1 MRGEESVRQE
11 PEAAPA
17 GEGPAMMVCPSCERL
32 LPAGS
37 PYCPHCCGVDG
48 RRGATARGAM
58 FGWLFG
64 FLAGGLA
71 SAAWSSFV
79 GPEQTTWT
87 PVLTATLG
95 GATVGMIV
103 GMIVNRLR

>member
-1 MRGEESVRQE
+1 MGIEQGVPKVPGQTN
-11 PEAAPA
+11 EAVP
-17 GEGPAMMVCPSCERL
+17 GMKVCPGCERL
-32 LPAGS
+32 LAVES
-37 PYCPHCCGVDG
+37 LYCPDCCGEDG

-79 GPEQTTWT
+79 GPEQVGWA
-87 PVLTATLG
+87 PVLTVTLG
-95 GATVGMIV
+95 AGAVGMIV
-103 GMIVNRLR
+103 GMIVNRKR

>member
-1 MRGEESVRQE
+1 MGNEKKVSNVSAQSN
-11 PEAAPA
+11 EAAS
-17 GEGPAMMVCPSCERL
+17 GMMVCPGCEQL
-32 LPAGS
+32 LAVES
-37 PYCPHCCGVDG
+37 LYCPHCCGEDG

-79 GPEQTTWT
+79 GPEQAGWM
-87 PVLTATLG
+87 PVLSATLG
-95 GATVGMIV
+95 GGVVGMIV
-103 GMIVNRLR
+103 GMIVNRKR